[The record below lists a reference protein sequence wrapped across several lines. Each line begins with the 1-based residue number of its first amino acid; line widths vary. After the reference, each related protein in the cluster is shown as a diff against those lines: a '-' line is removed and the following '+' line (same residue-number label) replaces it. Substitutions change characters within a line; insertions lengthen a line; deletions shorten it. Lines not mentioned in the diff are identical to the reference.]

1 MKALTHWWHYLGW
14 TKTPFTI
21 LTDHA
26 NLQYWKA
33 PQKLNHHMAW
43 WHANLQEYD
52 FIIKHIPGKINTP
65 ADKLSCPPNSDQGKN
80 NNQDQTLLEP
90 KIFVNTT
97 HLLTL
102 PESSKRNLM
111 TLIHDHPTA
120 RHPGQDE
127 TIRKAMEILPWTRMC
142 QWISDYIKGCTICQ
156 QNKIL
161 THRPKIPLYWI
172 TTKEGWHWTGSTVS
186 CFSDKAICLSS
197 GDLGDGVSQEI
208 QLRLAH
214 ILDQR

>member
-1 MKALTHWWHYLGW
+1 MAQWH
-14 TKTPFTI
+14 
-21 LTDHA
+21 TD
-26 NLQYWKA
+26 
-33 PQKLNHHMAW
+33 
-43 WHANLQEYD
+43 LQEYD
-52 FIIKHIPGKINTP
+52 FVIKHIPGKINTP

-172 TTKEGWHWTGSTVS
+172 TTKEGCHWTGSSVS

-197 GDLGDGVSQEI
+197 GDLGDGISQEI